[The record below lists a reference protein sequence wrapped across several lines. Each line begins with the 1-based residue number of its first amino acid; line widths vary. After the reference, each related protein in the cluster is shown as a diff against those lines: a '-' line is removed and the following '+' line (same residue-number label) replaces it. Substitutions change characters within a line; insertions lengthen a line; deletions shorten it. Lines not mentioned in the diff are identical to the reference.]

1 MKNMG
6 NMMKQ
11 MQKMQ
16 KDMAKEQEK
25 LKDETVEATAGGGM
39 VKVIASGEKRI
50 LDIQI
55 NEEAVDPED
64 VEMLEDLVLA
74 ATNEVLSKVDELVNE
89 RMGKYTKGMNL
100 PGMM

>member
-16 KDMAKEQEK
+16 KDMEKEQEK
-25 LKDETVEATAGGGM
+25 LKEETVEASAGGGM
-39 VKVIASGEKRI
+39 VKVIMSGEKRV
-50 LDIQI
+50 LDMQI
-55 NEEAVDPED
+55 NEEAVDPDD
-64 VEMLEDLVLA
+64 VEMLEDLILA
-74 ATNEVLSKVDELVNE
+74 ATNEALGKVDELVNE
-89 RMGKYTKGMNL
+89 RMGQYTKGMNI